1 MDKVHIVG
9 IGCDGLES
17 LSSKT
22 QKLINEADLL
32 IGTERLLALF
42 PAAIGRLVPLK
53 SNLADIAAETEASPS
68 GKAIVLASGDP
79 NFYGIARYM
88 VGKLGKARVEIV
100 PNVSAMQLAF
110 ARIKESWDDATFL
123 SAHGRGM
130 EGLVEAVR
138 SSSKVGIFTDH
149 VNTPSAVAEV
159 LLAEGI
165 DGFRAYVC
173 ENLGAEN
180 ERVTRASVKDLVGK
194 EFAPLN
200 VVVLV
205 KESSGSAICS
215 KWTIGI
221 PDDEF
226 IQRKPLR
233 GLITKAEVRV
243 VSLSKLAIGE
253 NSVVWDVG
261 AGSGAVSVEAAF
273 LAKRGRVYAVE
284 KDDGDV
290 SIILRNISKFGVSDN
305 VEVVKGEAPEAL
317 DGLADPDSVFIGGS
331 GGKMRDIVAVVARRL
346 RHGGHVAINIAT
358 LENLDSAVD
367 ALREQGLKL
376 DVIQLGVARGRM
388 VGHLTRLQALD
399 PVFVITGTKSLGGGN
414 EWRTI

>member
-1 MDKVHIVG
+1 M
-9 IGCDGLES
+9 
-17 LSSKT
+17 
-22 QKLINEADLL
+22 
-32 IGTERLLALF
+32 
-42 PAAIGRLVPLK
+42 
-53 SNLADIAAETEASPS
+53 
-68 GKAIVLASGDP
+68 
-79 NFYGIARYM
+79 
-88 VGKLGKARVEIV
+88 
-100 PNVSAMQLAF
+100 
-110 ARIKESWDDATFL
+110 
-123 SAHGRGM
+123 
-130 EGLVEAVR
+130 EAVR

-173 ENLGAEN
+173 ENLGVEN